1 MRPRDASM
9 LHCAFSLSCVWKLT
23 CVALCT
29 AVLSA
34 PSFAAAEPKIT
45 LWHAYTGAEQ
55 QGLSRAIEAFRSQ
68 HPDLSVE
75 VLTLPFGAYSSKLEA
90 AIPAGRG
97 PDLFIDAHERLPI
110 YLERHLI
117 DPFTS
122 FEQEAAFEP
131 RQLDVLRDQGAL
143 YGIPLSVKS
152 AALYVNTTL
161 VPDPSAL
168 SSFDAIARLRASL
181 PASVYPLAFQADDPY
196 YLAGFLH
203 ANEAQL
209 IDERGEYGFSGG
221 GAERTLALLR
231 HWSQTGVLPEEPS
244 ADLIKRL
251 FASGHAATMVG
262 GPWLAP
268 DLPRSLSWR
277 VIPLPPLHEGG
288 APLEPF
294 VTIEAAYLAR
304 HARQGQVT
312 PERDRWARELAL
324 FLARGK
330 GALVRAEI
338 GGQVVAARTLSV
350 PDDNIANPLI
360 EVFRTAASHGRP
372 MSIHPHMRRVWEPA
386 QRAAKKALRG
396 EGEVGN
402 ALSEG
407 RRRFDDAVRPMPE
420 PASPT
425 PLLLVIGVLLLIAAV
440 KLVRQASDPIF
451 RARVRA
457 SVPAY
462 AYVTHALIAVVLLV
476 IGPLTIGAVTSFFA
490 GKGRDLYYVGLANYV
505 DILTARGGDLF
516 ASGSFWFV
524 LLVTM
529 LWTVCNLVAHIMLGV
544 TLALLLVRVTGRTS
558 RFYRVLL
565 ILPWAVPSYVTALAW
580 KGMFH
585 RQFGAINAL
594 LDAFGVESIN
604 WFAQFSTAFAANL
617 STNAWLGFPFMMVVT
632 LGALTSIPRELY
644 EAASVDGATASQQLR
659 FITLPMIR
667 PVLAP
672 AVAMGA
678 VWTFNMFNVIFLVSG
693 GEPDGT
699 TEVLVS
705 EAYRWAFTRSSQYG
719 YAAAYAV
726 LIFGI
731 LVIGTRMMNPWLEE
745 KKA

>member
-1 MRPRDASM
+1 M
-9 LHCAFSLSCVWKLT
+9 SLSTRTWLYVLGTAFALLLGSSPARAQTNLT
-23 CVALCT
+23 
-29 AVLSA
+29 
-34 PSFAAAEPKIT
+34 F
-45 LWHAYTGAEQ
+45 WHAYTGAEE
-55 QGLSRAIEAFRSQ
+55 QGLARAIEAFRSD
-68 HPDLSVE
+68 HPDLNVE

-97 PDLFIDAHERLPI
+97 PDLFIDAHERLPV

-117 DPFTS
+117 DPFTAS
-122 FEQEAAFEP
+122 EDEQAFEP
-131 RQLDVLRDQGAL
+131 RQLAVLRDRGAL
-143 YGIPLSVKS
+143 YGIPLSVKC
-152 AALYVNTTL
+152 AALYVNTKL
-161 VPDPSAL
+161 VPDPNAL
-168 SSFDAIARLRASL
+168 TSFDAIAALRDRL
-181 PASVYPLAFQADDPY
+181 PKNVYPLAFQADDPY

-203 ANEAQL
+203 ANGAKL
-209 IDERGEYGFSGG
+209 IDDQGAYGFFGP
-221 GAERTLALLR
+221 GAVRTLTLLR
-231 HWSQTGVLPEEPS
+231 DWSRRGVLPEEPS
-244 ADLIKRL
+244 ADLTKRL
-251 FASGHAATMVG
+251 FTGGHAATMVG

-268 DLPRSLSWR
+268 DLPRSLSWQ
-277 VIPLPPLHEGG
+277 VIPLPPLHEGQ

-294 VTIEAAYLAR
+294 VTVEAAYLA
-304 HARQGQVT
+304 HHPAVS
-312 PERDRWARELAL
+312 PERVRFARELAM

-330 GALVRAEI
+330 GALIRAEV
-338 GGQVVAARTLSV
+338 GRQVVAARTLSV
-350 PDDNIANPLI
+350 PSATLADPLI
-360 EVFRTAASHGRP
+360 EVFRNAAARGLP

-386 QRAAKKALRG
+386 QRAAKKGLRG
-396 EGEVGN
+396 EGGVEN
-402 ALSEG
+402 ALAEG
-407 RRRFDDAVRPMPE
+407 KRRFEDAVRPMPE

-425 PLLLVIGVLLLIAAV
+425 PLLLGIGVILLLGSV
-440 KLVRQASDPIF
+440 QLVRQASDPVF
-451 RARVRA
+451 RSRVKK
-457 SVPAY
+457 SLPAY
-462 AYVTHALIAVVLLV
+462 AYVTHALIAVLLLV

-505 DILTARGGDLF
+505 DILTARGGDLL

-524 LLVTM
+524 LLVTL
-529 LWTVCNLVAHIMLGV
+529 LWTVCNLVAHVLLGV
-544 TLALLLVRVTGRTS
+544 TLALLLVRVTGHTS
-558 RFYRVLL
+558 KIYRVLL

-594 LDAFGVESIN
+594 LDSFGVAQVN

-731 LVIGTRMMNPWLEE
+731 LVIGTRLMNPWLEE
-745 KKA
+745 KKV